1 MESAR
6 MAAARRFSRPWF
18 LLLAGALMTAAG
30 CSVAPRQQLEECHR
44 LSQTLRSEN
53 AQLKDQTLALRSQN
67 QDFSERAVDDAR
79 RLAQLEESNQRLE
92 TSVQAYQD
100 ERSRLESAYKEL
112 CASLPTSV
120 RPLSLNRPP
129 GEGKEGR
136 SESRTEPDQ
145 DPSVQRA
152 EEPGGTG
159 GDQPSDRRG
168 KSAQGRDSWLPAR
181 SGSPPV
187 DSPATLPPRGNP

>member
-1 MESAR
+1 
-6 MAAARRFSRPWF
+6 MAGARRFSSRLS
-18 LLLAGALMTAAG
+18 LLLAGVSMAAAG
-30 CSVAPRQQLEECHR
+30 CRVAPRQQLDECHK

-112 CASLPTSV
+112 LASLPGSV
-120 RPLSLNRPP
+120 RPLSLIPP
-129 GEGKEGR
+129 
-136 SESRTEPDQ
+136 
-145 DPSVQRA
+145 A
-152 EEPGGTG
+152 
-159 GDQPSDRRG
+159 
-168 KSAQGRDSWLPAR
+168 
-181 SGSPPV
+181 
-187 DSPATLPPRGNP
+187 